1 MKHSLALKLILAFT
15 LIAVTTAALVGIII
29 WMTSPA
35 RLGDLVTRQQL
46 ATFKQSLISYYET
59 NGTLN
64 GIEQTFPRIGGML
77 TNSTGGPPDNTFA
90 QDNRFSFVVIDA
102 NRKVVMAHRPGFVLG
117 TLVGSDALVKATPIE
132 FENKVV
138 GYILTPTERPG
149 FTVEEQAFLVQSYRA
164 VALAAAGAVLLSL
177 IVGALLASTLTRP
190 LRELKQA
197 TQRMAGGQLDQQVSI
212 HSNDEIG
219 ELGQTFNQMS
229 RELTHSNQMRQQMT
243 ADIAHDLRTP
253 LTVIAGYIES
263 MRDGVLSPT
272 KQRLEVIYAEIERL
286 QRLVEDLRTLSRAEA
301 GELTLNRQMVS
312 AGRLLQQTAAAFQ
325 HQAEQHGV
333 QINVLT
339 SGQSPEIWVDETRMM
354 QVLGNLMTNALRYT
368 PEGGQVTLK
377 DEQAGDRAVLTVS
390 DTGTGIAPADLP
402 RVFDR
407 FYRGDTARS
416 EQNGESGLGLAIARA
431 FVQAHGGEI
440 SVTSV
445 SGSGTSFTIQLPLAH
460 ADGTGQSP
468 ASIEK

>member
-15 LIAVTTAALVGIII
+15 LIAVTTAALVGISI
-29 WMTSPA
+29 WLSSPA
-35 RLGDLVTRQQL
+35 RLGDLVTRQEL
-46 ATFKQSLISYYET
+46 ATFKQSLVSYYQT

-64 GIEQTFPRIGGML
+64 GIEQSFPRVGVNPFGK
-77 TNSTGGPPDNTFA
+77 PPETA
-90 QDNRFSFVVIDA
+90 LSQDTRFSFVVIDA

-132 FENKVV
+132 VENKVI
-138 GYILTPTERPG
+138 GYILTPSERPG
-149 FTVEEQAFLVQSYRA
+149 FTAEEQAYLQQSYRA
-164 VALAAAGAVLLSL
+164 VAVAAIGAVLLSL

-197 TQRMAGGQLDQQVSI
+197 TQRMAGGQLEQQVSI

-263 MRDGVLSPT
+263 MRDGILSPT

-301 GELTLNRQMVS
+301 GELTLNRQLIP
-312 AGRLLQQTAAAFQ
+312 AGRLLRQTAAAFQ
-325 HQAEQHGV
+325 HQADQHGV

-339 SGQSPEIWVDETRMM
+339 SGQSAEIWVDETRMM

-377 DEQAGDRAVLTVS
+377 DEQTRDRVVLTVS
-390 DTGTGIAPADLP
+390 DTGSGIAPADLP

-407 FYRGDTARS
+407 FYRGDSSRS
-416 EQNGESGLGLAIARA
+416 EQNGESGLGLAITRA

-440 SVTSV
+440 TVASMP
-445 SGSGTSFTIQLPLAH
+445 GSGTKFTILLPLSHPESAIQSTN
-460 ADGTGQSP
+460 GTD
-468 ASIEK
+468 I